1 MRILWFGEGIK
12 QAVDAS
18 RIHHQI
24 FPMEVA
30 YDYGVLDVSTS
41 SLFST
46 CLMCRKACT
55 FLKVLSFQLY
65 ILLLYPVYLG

>member
-1 MRILWFGEGIK
+1 MRMKVIIYFFQVIMRILWFGEGIK

-41 SLFST
+41 L
-46 CLMCRKACT
+46 
-55 FLKVLSFQLY
+55 V
-65 ILLLYPVYLG
+65 

>member
-18 RIHHQI
+18 RLHHQI

-30 YDYGVLDVSTS
+30 YDYGILDV
-41 SLFST
+41 
-46 CLMCRKACT
+46 CT
-55 FLKVLSFQLY
+55 PLVQGRFNGNVAKYKVVQ
-65 ILLLYPVYLG
+65 I

>member
-1 MRILWFGEGIK
+1 MRILWFGESIK

-30 YDYGVLDVSTS
+30 YDYGVLDVSTP
-41 SLFST
+41 L
-46 CLMCRKACT
+46 T
-55 FLKVLSFQLY
+55 F
-65 ILLLYPVYLG
+65 

>member
-24 FPMEVA
+24 FPMKVE
-30 YDYGVLDVSTS
+30 YDYGVLDVS
-41 SLFST
+41 
-46 CLMCRKACT
+46 A
-55 FLKVLSFQLY
+55 VL
-65 ILLLYPVYLG
+65 I